1 MVTWIWVNEI
11 TVTEPELI
19 SWKSKYITSTFCY
32 TGRFISHLSENSG
45 DEIRFQG
52 LGSYI
57 LARRPSWLQIFFSKY
72 ELFLS
77 LVCSRPMEKIV
88 SILKD
93 KIEAI
98 PQYRLLR
105 HRKISLEQ
113 PPEDKTI
120 YKIRCFVL
128 LLNYCFSVLILV
140 RRQGKK

>member
-1 MVTWIWVNEI
+1 MFTLTWIWVNEI

-19 SWKSKYITSTFCY
+19 SWKAKYITSTFCY

-45 DEIRFQG
+45 HEIRFQG

-77 LVCSRPMEKIV
+77 LVCSRPMERLV

-113 PPEDKTI
+113 LPEDKTI
-120 YKIRCFVL
+120 YKIICCVVIKLPFFS
-128 LLNYCFSVLILV
+128 LNFI
-140 RRQGKK
+140 